1 MDHFDLEKCAEQCVS
16 WCDDAIQELNDSQ
29 KVEFFRM
36 VEYANATKLQYK
48 KLIISNRG
56 EIKRL
61 SEKNLLINITMI
73 ALVLVEIFAIG
84 IDSNSTQLTLA
95 VFLIIFTIRDFNIRN
110 VSRQANYLL
119 LDLEKDFNSI
129 NIPLSLI
136 SETIAHEE
144 SEHEKYFMGSEE
156 DKKAYGYKSWVLNIF
171 IKKNIM
177 ELVTNYKI
185 KALFPSCSYNYINS

>member
-1 MDHFDLEKCAEQCVS
+1 MDDSDLKKCAEQCVS

-48 KLIISNRG
+48 KFIIGNKR

-61 SEKNLLINITMI
+61 SEKNLFINITMI

-84 IDSNSTQLTLA
+84 IDSNTTQLTLA
-95 VFLIIFTIRDFNIRN
+95 VFVIIFTIQAVNITN
-110 VSRQANYLL
+110 VSRQANYLI
-119 LDLEKDFNSI
+119 LDLEKDFNSV

-136 SETIAHEE
+136 SEAITHEDL
-144 SEHEKYFMGSEE
+144 EHEKYFMGSVE
-156 DKKAYGYKSWVLNIF
+156 DKEEYGYKAWLLNIL
-171 IKKNIM
+171 IKKNII
-177 ELVTNYKI
+177 ELVTNHKI
-185 KALFPSCSYNYINS
+185 KAIFPSCSYNYINS